1 VVSID
6 WQVLGAAGH
15 DNALLVQINAGQAI
29 YQLLCDCGEVGLAQR
44 SVAELQ
50 ALDHL
55 LLSHLHMDHISG
67 FDALFRRSFSR
78 VEPPMRVWGPPATA
92 QIMQHRLR
100 GFMWNLQAE
109 LRGTWLVHDI
119 GVEAVTAWRF
129 AAEEAF
135 AVAHP
140 AGSWPHAGPI
150 IANADFSVT
159 AIMLDHLTPSMGY
172 LIRETPRRNIAP
184 ARLAALK
191 LPPGAWLQQ
200 VKTATPDEAPTL
212 TLAGQT
218 YELAELRAQ
227 LLVETPGDALAYLT
241 DFRLDAPTLARLV
254 PALQGC
260 GTLVCESQFRHADL
274 PLARRAYHL
283 TNRQAAG
290 LARAAGVAELV
301 LIHISER
308 YRPADYPEILAE
320 ARAIFPNTRF
330 PAGWV
335 SS

>member
-1 VVSID
+1 VSIE
-6 WQVLGAAGH
+6 WQVLGTIEQ
-15 DNALLVQINAGQAI
+15 DNALLVRINAGPAI
-29 YQLLCDCGEVGLAQR
+29 YRLLCDCGEVGLAQR
-44 SVAELQ
+44 PVGELQ

-67 FDALFRRSFSR
+67 FDTLFRRSFNR
-78 VEPPMRVWGPPATA
+78 AEPPMRVWGPPATA

-100 GFMWNLQAE
+100 GFMWNLPAA
-109 LRGTWLVHDI
+109 LHGTWLVHDI
-119 GVEAVTAWRF
+119 DEETVTAWRF
-129 AAEEAF
+129 TAEEAF
-135 AVAHP
+135 AWAHP
-140 AGSWPHAGPI
+140 AGRWAHAGPV
-150 IANADFSVT
+150 IANDNFSVT
-159 AIMLDHLTPSMGY
+159 AITLDHLTPSIGY
-172 LIRETPRRNIAP
+172 IIREAPRHNIDP

-200 VKTATPDEAPTL
+200 VKNATPEEAPTL

-218 YELAELRAQ
+218 YALAELRTQ
-227 LLVETPGDALAYLT
+227 LLVETPGDMLAYLT

-260 GTLVCESQFRHADL
+260 RTLVCESQFRHADL

-290 LARAAGVAELV
+290 LARAAGVHELV

-308 YRPADYPEILAE
+308 YRRADYPAILAE
-320 ARAIFPNTRF
+320 AQAIFPNTHF
-330 PAGWV
+330 PAGWM
-335 SS
+335 